1 MNIGIVC
8 YPTYGGSGVL
18 ATELGIGLANNDHK
32 VHFITYKKPARL
44 FDFHRNI
51 FFHEV
56 SSFEYPLFEYL
67 PYETALASRIVDIA
81 MHEKLDILHVHYAI
95 PHAAA
100 AYMAKSILKTKG
112 IEIPVVT
119 TLHGTDITLVGLE
132 KAYAPVVEFSI
143 NASDGVSSVSHQLKK
158 LTQRSFSIEK
168 EIDVIHNFIDLKKFS
183 RKENPELRE
192 QFAPNG
198 EFILVHTSNFRKVKR
213 IDDVIKVFE
222 RVFREVPCK
231 LLLIGDGPERSS
243 LQEICRDIGLCEEIH
258 FLGKQDVVE
267 DLLSISDIFLLP
279 SAQESFG
286 LSALEAMAVEV
297 PVVSS
302 NAGGIPEVNE
312 NGVTGFLAD
321 VGDVRTMAEK
331 TITLL
336 KDAEML
342 KQFRLNALNK
352 AKTFDKNIVI
362 PKYEKLYN
370 KVIESMLTY

>member
-342 KQFRLNALNK
+342 KRFRLNALNK